1 MPRRSARQGV
11 PINKFVMNEMGG
23 TNPKPP
29 PIKKKR
35 TPKNKGQRVERWR
48 WLARLQPT
56 SLCCVSLPTTI
67 KCSCREGGRFHYEER
82 TTGEEPKVK
91 VSATGEG
98 THTVFSDSDD
108 DNTSSAVEP
117 TVKVSATGKGKH
129 TVFVDDVIVK
139 QEIVFVSERT
149 IKSHHH
155 QKKTLCISLLTSTHM
170 HGKFLRLLFLQA
182 HRKEEG

>member
-1 MPRRSARQGV
+1 M
-11 PINKFVMNEMGG
+11 
-23 TNPKPP
+23 
-29 PIKKKR
+29 
-35 TPKNKGQRVERWR
+35 
-48 WLARLQPT
+48 
-56 SLCCVSLPTTI
+56 
-67 KCSCREGGRFHYEER
+67 
-82 TTGEEPKVK
+82 K

-117 TVKVSATGKGKH
+117 KVKVSATGKGKH